1 MFASICMKKE
11 NKEVLSLE
19 TNEHIA
25 RFIHL
30 PFFPAV
36 HIHKI
41 MLGNDHFKLH
51 DSLGHTQF
59 ICAFLYS

>member
-41 MLGNDHFKLH
+41 MLGNDHF
-51 DSLGHTQF
+51 
-59 ICAFLYS
+59 